1 MILARQF
8 HRRPTQA
15 NCHRCT
21 AHAATSGTTSVKLFN
36 TSSNNARRRVK
47 SELNFA
53 TAPRGNEKNG
63 RTTTFIV
70 STKRRLTL
78 SGTKQSRHRCPANF
92 LYFSETRS
100 IFLSLVLANF
110 TKLRV
115 RLARRSGNGKR
126 AIPNAKFLRLA
137 DPRFSCSQMEN

>member
-8 HRRPTQA
+8 HRPP

-21 AHAATSGTTSVKLFN
+21 AHAATSGTTRVKLFN
-36 TSSNNARRRVK
+36 PSSNNTRRRVK

-63 RTTTFIV
+63 RTTFIV

-78 SGTKQSRHRCPANF
+78 SATKQSRCTCPANF
-92 LYFSETRS
+92 LYFAETRS

-110 TKLRV
+110 TKIRV
-115 RLARRSGNGKR
+115 HLARRSNNERR
-126 AIPNAKFLRLA
+126 AIPNAKFVHLT
-137 DPRFSCSQMEN
+137 DPTFSCSQMEN